1 MTNSIGS
8 SFICPTMVGRDL
20 PTQALVRLFEQA
32 QNGYGQ
38 FALVSGEAGIG
49 KSRLLREFRARVGTV
64 QILQGNCYELDQT
77 QPYAAFIDMLRP
89 LLPSSDNTPH
99 AAYLHELSRLLP
111 GLSGDL
117 SGLAHPEMDKQQ
129 LRQTL
134 TRLVLKLVQA
144 GPLVIMIEDL
154 HWCDDASLEYLSY
167 LAQQIANKPIMFILT
182 WRSDELT
189 PSLLRCVAEIER
201 TRQAVEFH
209 LAPLNPAEIERM
221 VHAIFEQQ
229 HAFRADFLEQ
239 LHWMT
244 DGNPFFIEEML
255 RSLMVVGKKY
265 PVHQTWNRQALERL
279 EIPRTVQASVQQRT
293 ELLTAAAKQVL
304 TLAAVVGRHFDFLL
318 LTHLTGQGETE
329 LLDCLRELITAGLV
343 VEESPDQFAFRHAL
357 TRQAVYTSLLARERR
372 TLHRAVAERIERLYA
387 ENQHGLWINDLAH
400 HYYQGELWSEAM
412 AYSIEAGERARQLHA
427 PMSAVEHYTHALL
440 AARHHD
446 ARVPYAL
453 YQARGKMYEML
464 GEFEAARGDFEQAI
478 EAGRQHQDIAAEAQ
492 GLLDL
497 GFLWT
502 ARDYDRA
509 GIYFKQAAVVAQGA
523 EDPLL
528 LATILNR
535 IGLWHTHAEHPFEG
549 LHHHEDALRIYRQL
563 EDQPGIGETLDLLGV
578 TSFML
583 GDLWQGWHYFEQ
595 AIALCRTNEDRPRLA
610 TLLLTSSIRSGALLV
625 ETLVEVSGTQQ
636 AGIGQCEEAIQIA
649 RDIHL
654 PATEAY
660 ARILLAHVLG
670 WQGAFGRALSEA
682 KTALTIAQQIEHRMW
697 QINAQVILGW
707 LHLELLDDATAL
719 DYLEQALR
727 QTEGMQSLYM
737 RHLAASVLSRVYV
750 VRHQL
755 QQANQVLNQFITP
768 DLPMQTLAQRLV
780 WTAQAELLLAEDK
793 PEKALSIVD
802 KLIETA
808 RNRTE
813 TTVIPRLWYLKG
825 QALNALHRTIEAQ
838 DVFRAGYDAALV
850 SGSRPI
856 AWRIALELGNLYLAR
871 RNHEAAQAVFDTVRG
886 MIQQIADE
894 LPAGALHDH
903 FYTHAVRCLPHSTLI
918 SPQKAAKRTFDGLT
932 QREREVAALIA
943 QGCTNAAIAQALTLS
958 ERTIEKHVE
967 NIMNKLGVNTRT
979 QIAVWATEKK
989 LNH

>member
-1 MTNSIGS
+1 MQKLVYLYDQAKNS
-8 SFICPTMVGRDL
+8 
-20 PTQALVRLFEQA
+20 
-32 QNGYGQ
+32 YGQ
-38 FALVSGEAGIG
+38 IALVSGEAGIG

-64 QILQGNCYELDQT
+64 QILEGNCYELDQT
-77 QPYAAFIDMLRP
+77 QPYAPFVDMLRAFFP
-89 LLPSSDNTPH
+89 VSENTPQSVLME
-99 AAYLHELSRLLP
+99 AIGRLLP
-111 GLSGDL
+111 GLNTHFTSPLKSETDRQHL
-117 SGLAHPEMDKQQ
+117 TQAYTQ
-129 LRQTL
+129 L
-134 TRLVLKLVQA
+134 LVQMSQTN
-144 GPLVIMIEDL
+144 PLVIIIEDL
-154 HWCDDASLEYLSY
+154 HWCDDASLEYFGY
-167 LAQQIANKPIMFILT
+167 LAQFLSNHAILLILT
-182 WRSDELT
+182 WRADELT
-189 PSLLRCVAEIER
+189 PALIRCIAAFER
-201 TRQAVEFH
+201 TRRAVEFH
-209 LAPLNPAEIERM
+209 LAPLSLAETESM
-221 VHAIFEQQ
+221 VSGILGSTHTID
-229 HAFRADFLEQ
+229 ADFLEE
-239 LHWMT
+239 LHHLT

-255 RSLMVVGKKY
+255 RSLAVVGDKK
-265 PVHQTWNRQALERL
+265 PRQEIWGRHLL
-279 EIPRTVQASVQQRT
+279 DQLQIPRTVQASVQQRT

-329 LLDCLRELITAGLV
+329 LLGCLRELITAGLV
-343 VEESPDQFAFRHAL
+343 VEESPDHFAFRHAL
-357 TRQAVYTSLLARERR
+357 TRQAVYMSLLARERR
-372 TLHRAVAERIERLYA
+372 TLHRAVAEGIEQLYSGTWR
-387 ENQHGLWINDLAH
+387 GLWINDLAH
-400 HYYQGELWSEAM
+400 HCYQGELWSAAM
-412 AYSIEAGERARQLHA
+412 AYSIEAGERGRQLHA

-446 ARVPYAL
+446 AKVSPLL
-453 YQARGKMYEML
+453 YQARGKMYEMV

-502 ARDYDRA
+502 AQDYDRA
-509 GIYFKQAAVVAQGA
+509 GAYFQQAAVVAQGA
-523 EDPLL
+523 DDPLL

-549 LHHHEDALRIYRQL
+549 LRHHEEALRIYRQL
-563 EDQPGIGETLDLLGV
+563 EDPQGTGETLDLLGV
-578 TSFML
+578 TAFMS

-610 TLLLTSSIRSGALLV
+610 TLLLTSSIRGGALLV
-625 ETLVEVSGTQQ
+625 ETLVEVSGAQQ

-682 KTALTIAQQIEHRMW
+682 ETALAIAQKIDHRMW

-707 LHLELLDDATAL
+707 LHLELLNDTTAL

-737 RHLAASVLSRVYV
+737 RYLAASVLSRVYV
-750 VRHQL
+750 VHHQL
-755 QQANQVLNQFITP
+755 QQANQVLSQFITP

-793 PEKALSIVD
+793 PEKALTIVD

-808 RNRTE
+808 RNHTE
-813 TTVIPRLWYLKG
+813 TTVNSRLWYLKG
-825 QALNALHRTIEAQ
+825 QALNALDRRIEAQ

-850 SGSRPI
+850 SGSRPL
-856 AWRIALELGNLYLAR
+856 AWRIGLELGNLYLAQ
-871 RNHEAAQAVFDTVRG
+871 RNLEAAQDVFDTVRG

-894 LPAGALHDH
+894 LPAGALYDH
-903 FYTHAVRCLPHSTLI
+903 FYNRAVRRLPRSTLI
-918 SPQKAAKRTFDGLT
+918 SPQQAAKRTFDGLT
-932 QREREVAALIA
+932 RREREVAALIA
-943 QGCTNAAIAQALTLS
+943 QGNTNAAIARSLTLS

-967 NIMNKLGVNTRT
+967 NIMNKLGVNART

-989 LNH
+989 FNA

>member
-1 MTNSIGS
+1 MTVTGHD

-32 QNGYGQ
+32 QNRYGQ

-49 KSRLLREFRARVGTV
+49 KSRLLREFRARVGSV
-64 QILQGNCYELDQT
+64 QLLQGNCYELDQS

-89 LLPSSDNTPH
+89 LLPSSDNTRH
-99 AAYLHELSRLLP
+99 AVSLQELSRILP
-111 GLSGDL
+111 GLSAEFTV
-117 SGLAHPEMDKQQ
+117 SPYPEIERRQLA
-129 LRQTL
+129 QTL
-134 TRLVLKLVQA
+134 TRLFSQMSQTN
-144 GPLVIMIEDL
+144 PLVIMIEDL

-167 LAQQIANKPIMFILT
+167 LAPQIANKPILFILT

-201 TRQAVEFH
+201 TRRAVEFH
-209 LAPLNPAEIERM
+209 LTPLSLAETESMMGGILGST
-221 VHAIFEQQ
+221 HTID
-229 HAFRADFLEQ
+229 ADFLEE
-239 LHWMT
+239 LHHLT

-255 RSLMVVGKKY
+255 RSPAVVGDKK
-265 PVHQTWNRQALERL
+265 PRQEIWGRHLL
-279 EIPRTVQASVQQRT
+279 DQLQIPRTVQASVQQRT

-372 TLHRAVAERIERLYA
+372 TLHRAVAEGIEQLYSG
-387 ENQHGLWINDLAH
+387 NRRGLRMNDLAH
-400 HYYQGELWSEAM
+400 HCYQGELWSQAM
-412 AYSIEAGERARQLHA
+412 VYSIEAGERARQLHA

-446 ARVPYAL
+446 AKVSPSL

-509 GIYFKQAAVVAQGA
+509 GTYFQQAAAMAQSA
-523 EDPLL
+523 DDHLL

-535 IGLWHTHAEHPFEG
+535 VGLWHTHAEHPFEG
-549 LHHHEDALRIYRQL
+549 LHHHEDALKIYRQL
-563 EDQPGIGETLDLLGV
+563 EDQLGIGETLDLLGV
-578 TSFML
+578 TAFMS

-595 AIALCRTNEDRPRLA
+595 AIALCRTNKDRPRLA
-610 TLLLTSSIRSGALLV
+610 TLLLTSSIRGGALLV

-636 AGIGQCEEAIQIA
+636 AGIDQCDEAIQIA

-727 QTEGMQSLYM
+727 QTEGMQSLYL
-737 RHLAASVLSRVYV
+737 RYLAASVLSRVYV